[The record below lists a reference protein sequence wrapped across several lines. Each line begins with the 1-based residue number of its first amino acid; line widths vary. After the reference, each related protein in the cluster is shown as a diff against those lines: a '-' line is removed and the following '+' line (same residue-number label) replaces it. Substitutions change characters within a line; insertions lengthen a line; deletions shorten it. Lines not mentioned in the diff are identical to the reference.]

1 MQNKLFIGNLPFK
14 LREDDIRDLFTKFG
28 EITEVAV
35 PTNRDT
41 GKPRGF
47 AFVTYKTEDSAKQAL
62 TLDGHEIDGRKIR
75 VSIATGEK
83 RASGARA

>member
-14 LREDDIRDLFTKFG
+14 LREEDVRDLFAKFG

-35 PTNRDT
+35 PMNRET

-47 AFVTYKTEDSAKQAL
+47 AFVTYETEASAQEAL
-62 TLDGHEIDGRKIR
+62 SLDGHEVEGRKIR

-83 RASGARA
+83 RTSQAKA